1 MDKSAI
7 VGPPKRPWV
16 GYVAIVVA
24 ALLGAFAVAMPAH
37 SADLY
42 GPGYGAPYGHGSY
55 GPGPAYYEGAA
66 YRPHCSPCG
75 CSPCG
80 CYQCGCSPCGCWRC
94 APIVHRRGVIER
106 HWVHNEYF
114 ERRLDTGWPGGFAG
128 GYGGPGYGGPRP
140 HLGYGGVNYGP
151 FGYGAANYGPSPISY
166 EYDGPR
172 PPVGIPGPYYG
183 DGYE

>member
-16 GYVAIVVA
+16 GYVTIVVA

-37 SADLY
+37 SADFY
-42 GPGYGAPYGHGSY
+42 GPGYGAPYGYGSY
-55 GPGPAYYEGAA
+55 GSGPAYYEGAA

-80 CYQCGCSPCGCWRC
+80 GCWRCGCTWRC

-151 FGYGAANYGPSPISY
+151 FGYGGANYGPSPISY
-166 EYDGPR
+166 EYDAPR
-172 PPVGIPGPYYG
+172 PPMGIPGPYYG
-183 DGYE
+183 EGYE